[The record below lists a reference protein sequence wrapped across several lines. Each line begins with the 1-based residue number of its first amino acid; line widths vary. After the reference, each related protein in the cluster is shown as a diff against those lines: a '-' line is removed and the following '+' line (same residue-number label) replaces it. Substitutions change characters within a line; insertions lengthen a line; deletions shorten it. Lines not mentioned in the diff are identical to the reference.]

1 MQASDTRDYPYAV
14 VVLTA
19 LTFPIIGALLLA
31 GAAATAAED
40 MVRIPGGAY
49 PLGSDTARADARPAH
64 RVVLEPFLI
73 DRFEVTNA
81 EFAEFLATLDVTPV
95 RERAPG
101 TVRPSDLKGPDAP
114 RLYEG
119 ARPSGAPGA
128 YVALNDEQS
137 RIGIADGALVVQPGY
152 GRHPVNEVTWDGAV
166 AYCAWRGA
174 RLPTEAEWE
183 AAARGTEGRR
193 YPWGDAPPTPQRAV
207 YGRASNETAP
217 AGAHPAGATPNGVHD
232 LAGNVAE
239 WTSSL
244 YRPYPYDPTDGREDA
259 GAGGER
265 VTRGGDHV
273 FDSAP
278 DQLTGFFRGG
288 FSRAVESG
296 HRHIGFRC
304 ARSP

>member
-1 MQASDTRDYPYAV
+1 MRVTTLR
-14 VVLTA
+14 
-19 LTFPIIGALLLA
+19 IGIAAALLFP
-31 GAAATAAED
+31 GAAAAAED

-49 PLGSDTARADARPAH
+49 TLGSDAGGAGARPAH
-64 RVVLEPFLI
+64 RFVLEPFLI

-81 EFAEFLATLDVTPV
+81 DFVEFLATLDVTPV
-95 RERAPG
+95 RDRAPG
-101 TVRPSDLKGPDAP
+101 AVRPSDLKGPDAP
-114 RLYEG
+114 RLHEG
-119 ARPSGAPGA
+119 PRAAGVPKA
-128 YVALNDEQS
+128 YVALNDAQS

-152 GRHPVNEVTWDGAV
+152 AEHPVNEVTWKGAA

-183 AAARGTEGRR
+183 AAARGSQGRR
-193 YPWGDAPPTPQRAV
+193 YPWGDAPPTPERAV
-207 YGRASNETAP
+207 YGRASNETA
-217 AGAHPAGATPNGVHD
+217 AVGAHPAGATPKEVHD

-244 YRPYPYDPTDGREDA
+244 YRPYPYDATDGREDPNA
-259 GAGGER
+259 RGER

-288 FSRAVESG
+288 FSRAADRG

-304 ARSP
+304 AKSS